1 MICPQCQKENTK
13 VIDSKESDRW
23 KTIRRRR
30 ECESCKFR
38 FTTFEKPIFSDLMV
52 NKKDNSKE
60 IYDRDKLKKSISL
73 AFAKRKISNDELD
86 ALINDL
92 EIKRIQNWQIIN
104 SETIWK
110 DVLRFLKEKDPVAYT
125 RFASVYMDFNDL
137 DDFRKIL

>member
-13 VIDSKESDRW
+13 VIDSRESDGW